1 MKKRKFYLK
10 RRTFLK
16 GAIGILGTGFP
27 LNASKN
33 DRECETTQEDMLGPY
48 WSQDHP
54 ERVILA
60 NLDEP
65 GTRIQITG
73 LVTAN
78 DCSTPIPNASVDV
91 WHANDQG
98 CYTIFQNCTTGNTSN
113 DDYNLRGIMFTNEN
127 GMYSFESIL
136 PGYYP
141 GRPRHF
147 HYKITTPSGVEL
159 VTQCYFE
166 NDSLITTDF
175 IANNGDLVIP
185 LNESNNNLLNGV
197 FNISINQS
205 AEELL
210 LDNSDTLNEMEFSIT
225 NAYPNP
231 FNNSI
236 KIDYEV
242 LQKGHVALEIF
253 DINGKWIKT
262 LANSMKNK
270 GRYSNY
276 WDGLD
281 FSGNIVSSGAY
292 LVVIKYGKR
301 IKTKKINFLK

>member
-1 MKKRKFYLK
+1 MKKRKLYLK

-16 GAIGILGTGFP
+16 GAIGILGTGFS

-98 CYTIFQNCTTGNTSN
+98 CYTIFQNCTTGNTNN
-113 DDYNLRGIMFTNEN
+113 DDHNLRGIMFTNEN

-231 FNNSI
+231 FNNQINFEFSI
-236 KIDYEV
+236 KSSYDVSLKIYNV
-242 LQKGHVALEIF
+242 KGQLIENLIQRQLLEGNYNISWDASKNASGIYF
-253 DINGKWIKT
+253 VKYISDSYSKT
-262 LANSMKNK
+262 DK
-270 GRYSNY
+270 
-276 WDGLD
+276 
-281 FSGNIVSSGAY
+281 IIY
-292 LVVIKYGKR
+292 LK
-301 IKTKKINFLK
+301 

>member
-16 GAIGILGTGFP
+16 GAIGTLGAGLP
-27 LNASKN
+27 LNASKSGR
-33 DRECETTQEDMLGPY
+33 DCETTQEDMLGPY

-54 ERVILA
+54 ERSLLA
-60 NLDEP
+60 SLDEP

-98 CYTIFQNCTTGNTSN
+98 CYTIFQNCTTGNTNN
-113 DDYNLRGIMFTNEN
+113 DNHNLRGIMFTNEN

-185 LNESNNNLLNGV
+185 LNENNNLLYGE

-210 LDNSDTLNEMEFSIT
+210 LDNSDIFNKMDFSIT
-225 NAYPNP
+225 NTYPNP

-262 LANSMKNK
+262 LVNEMKNK
-270 GRYSNY
+270 GKHSHY
-276 WDGLD
+276 WHGLD
-281 FSGNIVSSGAY
+281 FSGNIVSSGTY
-292 LVVIKYGKR
+292 LVVIKYGKS